1 MAIFHSKS
9 DLPHLWGPPETQVAA
24 LQKLDRIPAA
34 FEVWCYGRREDA
46 EARGVVTKNSTPV
59 PQPARLL
66 PRLPLFLGDLDDAK
80 DVDNLK
86 WLED

>member
-1 MAIFHSKS
+1 M
-9 DLPHLWGPPETQVAA
+9 
-24 LQKLDRIPAA
+24 
-34 FEVWCYGRREDA
+34 
-46 EARGVVTKNSTPV
+46 VTKNSTPV

-86 WLED
+86 WLEDLSFE